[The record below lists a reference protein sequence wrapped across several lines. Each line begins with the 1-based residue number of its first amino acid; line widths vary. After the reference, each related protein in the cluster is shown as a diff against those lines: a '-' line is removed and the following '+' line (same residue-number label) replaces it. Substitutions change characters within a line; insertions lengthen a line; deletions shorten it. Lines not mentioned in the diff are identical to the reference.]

1 MDNEVRFWSDDRGSI
16 PAFGIYFSS
25 VIWLLYSFFV
35 NLYPIPSIYHYYY
48 QFLIIIISKKIF
60 ACRFEYTMKQE
71 TIKNASRYL
80 KNANVLANDF
90 KQFLA
95 SCHVQ
100 QVNNLYVFIIMI
112 FIDSDSYR
120 YLEIL
125 YN

>member
-1 MDNEVRFWSDDRGSI
+1 
-16 PAFGIYFSS
+16 
-25 VIWLLYSFFV
+25 
-35 NLYPIPSIYHYYY
+35 
-48 QFLIIIISKKIF
+48 
-60 ACRFEYTMKQE
+60 MKQE

-95 SCHVQ
+95 SWNVQ

-120 YLEIL
+120 YLEYYTIH
-125 YN
+125 

>member
-1 MDNEVRFWSDDRGSI
+1 M
-16 PAFGIYFSS
+16 
-25 VIWLLYSFFV
+25 
-35 NLYPIPSIYHYYY
+35 
-48 QFLIIIISKKIF
+48 ISKKVF

-90 KQFLA
+90 KQSLA

-112 FIDSDSYR
+112 ISIDSDSYR
-120 YLEIL
+120 YLEYYTIH
-125 YN
+125 

>member
-1 MDNEVRFWSDDRGSI
+1 M
-16 PAFGIYFSS
+16 
-25 VIWLLYSFFV
+25 
-35 NLYPIPSIYHYYY
+35 
-48 QFLIIIISKKIF
+48 ISKKIF
-60 ACRFEYTMKQE
+60 ACRFEYIMKQG
-71 TIKNASRYL
+71 TIKNASRYS

-120 YLEIL
+120 YLEYYTIH
-125 YN
+125 

>member
-1 MDNEVRFWSDDRGSI
+1 M
-16 PAFGIYFSS
+16 
-25 VIWLLYSFFV
+25 
-35 NLYPIPSIYHYYY
+35 
-48 QFLIIIISKKIF
+48 ISKKKYLLADLNILWSK
-60 ACRFEYTMKQE
+60 EP
-71 TIKNASRYL
+71 L

-120 YLEIL
+120 YLEYFTIH
-125 YN
+125 

>member
-1 MDNEVRFWSDDRGSI
+1 M
-16 PAFGIYFSS
+16 YT
-25 VIWLLYSFFV
+25 
-35 NLYPIPSIYHYYY
+35 IPSIYHYYY
-48 QFLIIIISKKIF
+48 QFLIIMISKKIF

-112 FIDSDSYR
+112 FIDRDSYR
-120 YLEIL
+120 YLEYYTI
-125 YN
+125 N

>member
-1 MDNEVRFWSDDRGSI
+1 MN
-16 PAFGIYFSS
+16 
-25 VIWLLYSFFV
+25 
-35 NLYPIPSIYHYYY
+35 
-48 QFLIIIISKKIF
+48 
-60 ACRFEYTMKQE
+60 QE

-100 QVNNLYVFIIMI
+100 QVNNLCVFVIMI

-120 YLEIL
+120 YLEYYIIHL
-125 YN
+125 KKKNSVKLQR

>member
-1 MDNEVRFWSDDRGSI
+1 MK
-16 PAFGIYFSS
+16 
-25 VIWLLYSFFV
+25 
-35 NLYPIPSIYHYYY
+35 
-48 QFLIIIISKKIF
+48 SKKIF
-60 ACRFEYTMKQE
+60 ACRFEYYIMKQG

-112 FIDSDSYR
+112 HVFIDSDSYR
-120 YLEIL
+120 YLEYYTIH
-125 YN
+125 

>member
-1 MDNEVRFWSDDRGSI
+1 M
-16 PAFGIYFSS
+16 
-25 VIWLLYSFFV
+25 
-35 NLYPIPSIYHYYY
+35 
-48 QFLIIIISKKIF
+48 ISEKIF

-80 KNANVLANDF
+80 KNLNANVLANDF

-95 SCHVQ
+95 SCHFQ

-120 YLEIL
+120 YLEYYTIH
-125 YN
+125 

>member
-1 MDNEVRFWSDDRGSI
+1 M
-16 PAFGIYFSS
+16 
-25 VIWLLYSFFV
+25 
-35 NLYPIPSIYHYYY
+35 
-48 QFLIIIISKKIF
+48 ISKKNI
-60 ACRFEYTMKQE
+60 CLPIWIYMCIMKQG

-100 QVNNLYVFIIMI
+100 QVNNLYVFIILI

-120 YLEIL
+120 YLEYYTIH
-125 YN
+125 

>member
-1 MDNEVRFWSDDRGSI
+1 
-16 PAFGIYFSS
+16 
-25 VIWLLYSFFV
+25 
-35 NLYPIPSIYHYYY
+35 
-48 QFLIIIISKKIF
+48 
-60 ACRFEYTMKQE
+60 MKE
-71 TIKNASRYL
+71 GTIKNASRYL

-120 YLEIL
+120 YLEYYTIH
-125 YN
+125 